1 MKPASFALDRH
12 VYELLQSGELDS
24 FTCRG
29 LRDAYARS
37 YGVARELT
45 SDLRRY
51 IFRQILRLERIEW
64 VVRDPEKR
72 GRDQLYHL
80 QDLPPSVNLRL
91 IDEGYQFFAPRAEL
105 PADDTE
111 KGASTNEHTA
121 RRLQAM
127 VKETRLDFLTS
138 MGEAERYKQLLDDLP
153 HLHSKLESDYVE
165 ARDRSSRLLGHLKA
179 VEKTLK
185 ILGIE

>member
-12 VYELLQSGELDS
+12 VYELLQSGKLDS
-24 FTCRG
+24 FTPRS
-29 LRDAYARS
+29 LRDAYAQS
-37 YGVARELT
+37 YGVAREQA

-51 IFRQILRLERIEW
+51 VFRQILRLERIGW
-64 VVRDPEKR
+64 VVRASEKR
-72 GRDQLYHL
+72 SRDQLYHL
-80 QDLPPSVNLRL
+80 QDLPVSVSLRL
-91 IDEGYQFFAPRAEL
+91 VEDGFQSVAAFATPSAEN
-105 PADDTE
+105 AD
-111 KGASTNEHTA
+111 KCASTTDHTA
-121 RRLQAM
+121 RRLRAM

-153 HLHSKLESDYVE
+153 HLHSKLESDYLE

>member
-1 MKPASFALDRH
+1 MKPSSFALDRH

-29 LRDAYARS
+29 LRDAYAQS
-37 YGVARELT
+37 FGVAREHT

-80 QDLPPSVNLRL
+80 QNLPASITLRL
-91 IDEGYQFFAPRAEL
+91 IDEGYQSVAPRTAV
-105 PADDTE
+105 PAIDTE
-111 KGASTNEHTA
+111 KGVSTNEHTA

-153 HLHSKLESDYVE
+153 HLHSKLENDYVE